1 MKIRLDFVTNSSSS
15 SFIFGEPGGT
25 SLKIEDVVKLFKEL
39 SKKILAAIE
48 YSDTLILNSKEFKL
62 SDNRDTW
69 DSFKVRDM
77 LEDRKDLESAITFYM
92 KDNGIKLD
100 WSDFLCYYTNGYE
113 IERLKKIVEDESS
126 TSLPLPVEFIK
137 LSDRDISKFEDAD
150 DLLCWYWD
158 ELDESIT
165 NNEYFHTKELS
176 EEETVNKAHEY
187 LGEVAVTGYCGDIP
201 QSLVSM
207 LYDEVLFGCDH
218 MG

>member
-15 SFIFGEPGGT
+15 CFIFGEPGGT

-39 SKKILAAIE
+39 SKKMLAAIE
-48 YSDTLILNSKEFKL
+48 YSDALILNSKEFKL

-77 LEDRKDLESAITFYM
+77 LENRKDLESAITFYM

-113 IERLKKIVEDESS
+113 IKRLKKIVEDESN

-158 ELDESIT
+158 ELDEGIT